1 MSKYN
6 QIIGRGRTI
15 ANDAAI
21 ASGLAFLEKELEK
34 YDDKILEPLSST
46 SWPRD
51 IPVRTGGGFL
61 ESVRAIAIDY
71 LSAGAGEDGIITNKT
86 NNIPVVDADL
96 AEQSW
101 KLFSWANTMR
111 VSYIDQQKV
120 NNIGRSLEEMLTK
133 GVKLNHD
140 KTLDENVYVGLPKY
154 GSTGLVN
161 NPSIARYSADPH
173 TESGTDTEW
182 TKKTPDEILADINK
196 AMVYTWEQSEY
207 DTSGMA
213 NHILVPPQHYAMLVS
228 RKVGVTGDKSLL
240 TFLMEN
246 NIGKDQQVILSINPS
261 RWVVGQGTGGSDRMV
276 CYANRE
282 DRIRFD
288 MTVPLRRWVTEASA
302 IQMAYLTPFVS
313 QFSEVQFLYE
323 QPVVYVDG
331 I

>member
-1 MSKYN
+1 MGKYN
-6 QIIGRGRTI
+6 QVLGGGRTM

-21 ASGLAFLEKELEK
+21 AGGLAFLTKELEK
-34 YDDKILEPLSST
+34 FDNKILEPLSSV

-51 IPVRTGGGFL
+51 IPVRTGGGFV
-61 ESVRAIAIDY
+61 ESVRAIAINY
-71 LSAGAGEDGIITNKT
+71 MSAGAGEDGIVTNKT
-86 NNIPVVDADL
+86 NNVPLVDADL
-96 AEQSW
+96 SEQSW
-101 KLFSWANTMR
+101 RVFSWANTMR
-111 VSYIDQQKV
+111 VSYLDQQKLAQ
-120 NNIGRSLEEMLTK
+120 IGRTLEDMLTK
-133 GVKLNHD
+133 GIKLNHD
-140 KTLDENVYVGLPKY
+140 KTIDENVYVGLAKH

-161 NPSIARYSADPH
+161 NANIERYAADPH
-173 TESGTDTEW
+173 TEGSTDTEW

-213 NHILVPPQHYAMLVS
+213 NHILLPPQQYAALVS

-240 TFLMEN
+240 TYLMEN
-246 NIGKDQQVILSINPS
+246 NIGKDQQVTLSINPC
-261 RWVVGQGTGGSDRMV
+261 RWCEGAGVGTTDRMV

-288 MTVPLRRWVTEASA
+288 MTVPLRRWMTEASA
-302 IQMAYLTPFVS
+302 IQMSYLTPYVS

>member
-1 MSKYN
+1 MSYN
-6 QIIGRGRTI
+6 QILGTGRRI

-21 ASGLAFLEKELEK
+21 ASGLAFLMKELEK
-34 YDDKILEPLSST
+34 FDDKILEPLQST

-51 IPVRTGGGFL
+51 IPVRTGGGFV
-61 ESVRAIAIDY
+61 ESVRAIAINY
-71 LSAGAGEDGIITNKT
+71 LSAGAGEDGIVTNKT
-86 NNIPVVDADL
+86 NNIPLVDADL
-96 AEQSW
+96 AEQTW
-101 KLFSWANTMR
+101 KVFSWANTMR
-111 VSYIDQQKV
+111 VSYIDQQKI
-120 NNIGRSLEEMLTK
+120 NQIGRSLEDMLTK

-140 KTLDENVYVGLPKY
+140 KTLDENVYIGLNKY
-154 GSTGLVN
+154 GTTGLVN

-173 TESGTDTEW
+173 TPSGTDTTWED
-182 TKKTPDEILADINK
+182 KTPDEILADINK
-196 AMVYTWEQSEY
+196 AMVYTWENSEY

-213 NHILVPPQHYAMLVS
+213 NHILIPPQHYAMLVS

-240 TFLMEN
+240 TFLSEN
-246 NIGKDQQVILSINPS
+246 NIGKDQQVTLSINPC
-261 RWVVGQGTGGSDRMV
+261 RWCVGAGVGSVDRMV

-288 MTVPLRRWVTEASA
+288 MNVPLRRWVTEASA
-302 IQMAYLTPFVS
+302 IQMAYLTPYVS